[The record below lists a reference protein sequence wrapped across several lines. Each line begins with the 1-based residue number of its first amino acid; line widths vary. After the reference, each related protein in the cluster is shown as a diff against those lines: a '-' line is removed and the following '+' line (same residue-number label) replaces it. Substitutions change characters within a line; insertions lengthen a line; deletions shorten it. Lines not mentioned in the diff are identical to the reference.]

1 MQNTQTTNTNKSLS
15 RLASRRRLYGRS
27 ISYAN
32 KFARQHTRL
41 QISIS
46 FVHVV
51 HSMDRLRRFSM
62 HVINKS
68 HEHNVRGA
76 LHENKI
82 ASQVWLEHEK

>member
-1 MQNTQTTNTNKSLS
+1 MQNTQTTNTNKSFS
-15 RLASRRRLYGRS
+15 RLACRRRLHGRS
-27 ISYAN
+27 IRYTN
-32 KFARQHTRL
+32 KFARQDTRL

-46 FVHVV
+46 FVHV

-62 HVINKS
+62 HAINKS
-68 HEHNVRGA
+68 HEHNVCGA